1 MNKCRSCMVAVKI
14 IQTYTQLMKRQYKSF
29 KKSILLVSL
38 DNSSTPLF
46 ILDNSGLKL
55 GNCCRLVL
63 LFVFSVHKEFQW
75 TRSGQAPSQVG
86 FNSFVCHTVTLQ
98 LVVKNVQISSH
109 LICVWTFFFFEK
121 SSMASRLASRLSPMP
136 DLQNNKIRFVNIGLP
151 RSYCKLYKKSIF

>member
-1 MNKCRSCMVAVKI
+1 MSKLHGCCENHSNI
-14 IQTYTQLMKRQYKSF
+14 YTANEEGSTSLLKSQSSSSL
-29 KKSILLVSL
+29 SI
-38 DNSSTPLF
+38 TARRLF
-46 ILDNSGLKL
+46 SFWTILGWNLEIV
-55 GNCCRLVL
+55 CRLVL